1 LRSVQAV
8 RMGGLFNVSLT
19 ANQRQEIE
27 RGQAALNRR
36 RAEFAF
42 CANGSRKTAHKPQP
56 PRIEQDKTATGSP
69 ESGKYPESVAFYSYM
84 GVDAARRL
92 SGVGGAWRLYI
103 LAKELDQDGVGRV
116 TLADLRGFALHL
128 GLNPRTYQRW
138 INQAERRGVLSY
150 FQKESGEWWVNLQ
163 SPAKLCHVLGWDAI
177 GKKMQVDPALLIG
190 PGWKANIWASVS
202 AGMDGRQI
210 SRERLQKVYNVP
222 ARTQTHRDNQ
232 ADVNRQSNYADTGI
246 EVSAGDVK
254 AWQQNNPQWKGL
266 FRASNGHLYRRLPDT
281 RATNKVIL
289 IGTGRGRK
297 ALSELRHLQD
307 ITACYKRDQALANG
321 IEDSEYIRLF
331 NRNPKQL
338 KTSKRKLE
346 RQKKPR
352 VVDVFQHV
360 YDNKDSGAG
369 IWDTIN
375 L

>member
-1 LRSVQAV
+1 
-8 RMGGLFNVSLT
+8 
-19 ANQRQEIE
+19 
-27 RGQAALNRR
+27 
-36 RAEFAF
+36 
-42 CANGSRKTAHKPQP
+42 
-56 PRIEQDKTATGSP
+56 
-69 ESGKYPESVAFYSYM
+69 M

-202 AGMDGRQI
+202 AGIDGRQI